1 MGSAHFA
8 ENGGEFSE
16 SCGKMLKKMLMRARL
31 PPLLPSQ
38 SVVFLLRMPAE
49 I

>member
-16 SCGKMLKKMLMRARL
+16 SCGKMVKKMLMRGWP

-38 SVVFLLRMPAE
+38 SVVFLLRMPAGV
-49 I
+49 